1 MNFFE
6 KIQALDRRWI
16 YLIVAIAIIVPLVI
30 PYNSVTN
37 TTAPSENIYKM
48 IDSYQGRD
56 DRAVLLCFSHNAST
70 MPELFPMEVA
80 ILRHCFL
87 RDVKV
92 FTLCF
97 IPDAAPL
104 VAYAINKV
112 KENIDKEVVSG
123 EDYLNIG
130 YKPGAL
136 FLPIVLGMGQNISE
150 AVETDSEGRSLAS
163 LPIMKNIRNYD
174 ELNLIVETSGSAMGQ
189 SWITYAR
196 SKFGANVAAGITA
209 VMAADAYP
217 YIQSGQLV
225 GILTGLKGAAEYE
238 KMVDVFAAND
248 IGFSKKKLD
257 NTRVDITDPKINKQ
271 FRKARIGMNAQSVA
285 HLMIIVF
292 IILGNIG
299 YFIER
304 RKTGKK

>member
-6 KIQALDRRWI
+6 KMQALDRRWI
-16 YLIVAIAIIVPLVI
+16 YLVVAIAIATPLII
-30 PYNSVTN
+30 PYNSVTR
-37 TTAPSENIYKM
+37 TTEPSENIYKM
-48 IDSYQGRD
+48 IDSYAGRD

-80 ILRHCFL
+80 ILRHAFL
-87 RDVKV
+87 RDVKI
-92 FTLCF
+92 FTICF
-97 IPDAAPL
+97 MPDAAPL
-104 VAYAINKV
+104 VAYAINTV
-112 KENIDKEVVSG
+112 KEDVGKEVVSG

-130 YKPGAL
+130 YKPAAL
-136 FLPIVLGMGQNISE
+136 FLPIVLGMGQNIAE
-150 AVETDSEGRSLAS
+150 AVETDAEGRSLES
-163 LPIMKNIRNYD
+163 LPIMRNIRNYD
-174 ELNLIVETSGSAMGQ
+174 EMNLIIETSGSAMGQ

-196 SKFGANVAAGITA
+196 TKFGANVAAGITA

-217 YIQSGQLV
+217 FIQSGQLV

-257 NTRVDITDPKINKQ
+257 NTNVDITDPSIKKQ

-285 HLMIIVF
+285 HLMIIFF

-299 YFIER
+299 YFIEK
-304 RKTGKK
+304 RKSGN